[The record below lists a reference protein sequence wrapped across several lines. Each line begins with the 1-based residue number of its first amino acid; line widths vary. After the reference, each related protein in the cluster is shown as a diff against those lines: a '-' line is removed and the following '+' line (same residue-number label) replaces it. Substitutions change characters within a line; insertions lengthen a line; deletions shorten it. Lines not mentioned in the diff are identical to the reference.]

1 MLFLKNYQIHFTYAE
16 SFDGSGTGWSKF
28 SSHWIIW
35 DVGRSIARGGLHIVE
50 DAPASETST
59 YGSVSR
65 PPPAEMLT
73 SGLGSK
79 FSTTLFSLLFP

>member
-1 MLFLKNYQIHFTYAE
+1 MLRVLMNWVVKIFQ
-16 SFDGSGTGWSKF
+16 SPD
-28 SSHWIIW
+28 HWIIW
-35 DVGRSIARGGLHIVE
+35 DVGRWIAGGGLHIVE

-73 SGLGSK
+73 SGLGSN
-79 FSTTLFSLLFP
+79 FSTTLFP

>member
-1 MLFLKNYQIHFTYAE
+1 MLRILMNWVVKIFQ
-16 SFDGSGTGWSKF
+16 SPD
-28 SSHWIIW
+28 HWIIW
-35 DVGRSIARGGLHIVE
+35 DVGRWIAGGGLHIVE

-79 FSTTLFSLLFP
+79 FSTLFSLLFP